1 MATRDYVGSR
11 PRRRA
16 GGRNTKKAAPRR
28 FPVIPALLAGAL
40 LAGFGGFLYMINGK
54 GHDAPTIEEQ
64 VKANKPKPQNNGLP
78 QEKWSYIERLENKQ
92 VDIIEPPTQPGVL
105 PPPPADTMTLQPEKL
120 PQPVPTDIP
129 QPGTPIGQPKP
140 YQPNPAT
147 TPSTS
152 GAPVASAQE
161 QVIDRKAERER
172 MEREI
177 RAELERER
185 AAAAKAQPAAQ
196 QPAQTAAADSGRY
209 MMQCAALRSQDSAE
223 SLKARI
229 AFTAGLSSSLQVIN
243 GTNGT
248 VYKVMVGPFN
258 GKAAADAA
266 NRKLQSSG
274 ISGCIPKK
282 G

>member
-28 FPVIPALLAGAL
+28 FPVIPILLVAAL

-54 GHDAPTIEEQ
+54 GNDAPTIEEQ
-64 VKANKPKPQNNGLP
+64 VKANKPKTQNNGLP

-92 VDIIEPPTQPGVL
+92 VDIIEPHTQPGVL
-105 PPPPADTMTLQPEKL
+105 PPPPAETLTLQPSKL

-140 YQPNPAT
+140 YLPNPAT

-161 QVIDRKAERER
+161 QAIDRKADRER

-185 AAAAKAQPAAQ
+185 AAAAKAQPASAPA
-196 QPAQTAAADSGRY
+196 QPAATDNGRY

-229 AFTAGLSSSLQVIN
+229 AFGAGLSSSLQVIN
-243 GTNGT
+243 GANGT

-258 GKAAADAA
+258 GKAAVDAA

>member
-1 MATRDYVGSR
+1 MATRDYVGNS

-28 FPVIPALLAGAL
+28 FPVIPALLAGVL

-54 GHDAPTIEEQ
+54 GSDAPTIEEQ
-64 VKANKPKPQNNGLP
+64 VKANKPKAQNNGLP

-92 VDIIEPPTQPGVL
+92 VDITEPPPQPGVL
-105 PPPPADTMTLQPEKL
+105 PPPPAQTLTLQPEKL

-129 QPGTPIGQPKP
+129 QPGTPIGQVQPYKP
-140 YQPNPAT
+140 QPVQPAK
-147 TPSTS
+147 P
-152 GAPVASAQE
+152 APVASAQE

-172 MEREI
+172 MEREL

-185 AAAAKAQPAAQ
+185 AEAARAQAATQ
-196 QPAQTAAADSGRY
+196 QAQTAAADSGRY
-209 MMQCAALRSQDSAE
+209 MMQCAALRSQESAE

-229 AFTAGLSSSLQVIN
+229 AFGAGLSSSLQVVN
-243 GTNGT
+243 GANGT
-248 VYKVMVGPFN
+248 VYKVMVGPFS
-258 GKAAADAA
+258 GKAAVDAA
-266 NRKLQSSG
+266 NRKLQGSG

>member
-28 FPVIPALLAGAL
+28 FPVIPILLVAAL

-54 GHDAPTIEEQ
+54 GNDAPTIEEQ
-64 VKANKPKPQNNGLP
+64 VKANKPKAQNNGLP

-105 PPPPADTMTLQPEKL
+105 PPPPAETLTLQPSKL

-140 YQPNPAT
+140 YLPNPAT
-147 TPSTS
+147 SPSTS

-161 QVIDRKAERER
+161 QAIDRKADRER

-185 AAAAKAQPAAQ
+185 AAAAKAQPASAPA
-196 QPAQTAAADSGRY
+196 QPAATDNGRY

-229 AFTAGLSSSLQVIN
+229 AFGAGLSSSLQVIN
-243 GTNGT
+243 GANGT

-258 GKAAADAA
+258 GKAAVDAA

>member
-28 FPVIPALLAGAL
+28 FPVIPVLLLVAL

-54 GHDAPTIEEQ
+54 GNDAPTIEEQ
-64 VKANKPKPQNNGLP
+64 VKANKPKAQNNGLP

-92 VDIIEPPTQPGVL
+92 VDIIEPPPQPGVL
-105 PPPPADTMTLQPEKL
+105 PPPPAETLTLQPERL

-185 AAAAKAQPAAQ
+185 AEAARAKAAMPA
-196 QPAQTAAADSGRY
+196 AQTAAADNERY

-229 AFTAGLSSSLQVIN
+229 AFTAGLASSLQVVN
-243 GTNGT
+243 GAGGA

-266 NRKLQSSG
+266 NSKLQRAG
-274 ISGCIPKK
+274 ISGCIAKK

>member
-28 FPVIPALLAGAL
+28 FPVIPVLLVVAL

-54 GHDAPTIEEQ
+54 GSDAPTIEEQ
-64 VKANKPKPQNNGLP
+64 VKANKPKAQNNGLP

-92 VDIIEPPTQPGVL
+92 VDITEPPPRPGVL
-105 PPPPADTMTLQPEKL
+105 PPPPAQTLTLQPEKL

-129 QPGTPIGQPKP
+129 QPGTPIGQVQPYKP
-140 YQPNPAT
+140 QPVQPAK
-147 TPSTS
+147 P
-152 GAPVASAQE
+152 APVASAQE
-161 QVIDRKAERER
+161 QVIDRQADRER

-185 AAAAKAQPAAQ
+185 AEAAKAKAAT
-196 QPAQTAAADSGRY
+196 QTAAADGGRY

-229 AFTAGLSSSLQVIN
+229 AFGAGLSSSLQVIN
-243 GTNGT
+243 GANGT

-266 NRKLQSSG
+266 NSKLQSSG